1 MHEARDRG
9 ELVTG
14 LLYVD
19 TSARD
24 LCEREQLPKKPLA
37 QLDENEL
44 RISRDDWSKLMA
56 V

>member
-1 MHEARDRG
+1 MHEARERG

-14 LLYVD
+14 LLFVD

-24 LCEREQLPKKPLA
+24 LCERERLAHKPLA
-37 QLDENEL
+37 RMNEEDL
-44 RISRDDWSKLMA
+44 RISRDDWSQLMS